1 MLFVHGLEL
10 VLGRLLEPLD
20 LFCLVHL
27 DALTLLVLLVLP
39 AGTHLWLT
47 NVLGSA
53 GDEDQRSVPI

>member
-39 AGTHLWLT
+39 AGTHLWLS
-47 NVLGSA
+47 NVLGS
-53 GDEDQRSVPI
+53 RR

>member
-10 VLGRLLEPLD
+10 VLGRLLELLD

-39 AGTHLWLT
+39 AGAHNWLT
-47 NVLGSA
+47 NVLCS
-53 GDEDQRSVPI
+53 RR